1 METNNHVPSTEDLQF
16 TFSYFRSLWSKESTT
31 VTLHDLYLETIS
43 PLWKAKT
50 ECYRKLNASPERANE
65 AKMTKQS
72 LPAVIIEGVCRPNS
86 SHAAANLERMNGLA
100 MYDLDHTAERTEEI
114 KRLFSQL
121 PYVAY
126 MHTSISGEGLKVI
139 VYLDARTPEEYP
151 VAYAICRQTL
161 ERIGAHACDEQ
172 CARITQPCSC
182 VWDTDAYYTPTPQ
195 PYPWREALAADPSLA
210 PTVSLPPTTSS
221 TASPIPPATDAC
233 GYIEAF
239 VRQFHTYHPWQ
250 KGNRH
255 FTMLALGRSARR
267 KGFSKEELEK
277 LTSIMAVEIVGD
289 GYSAKDLQKDLATGY
304 QFVDRSYT
312 PENTPKLLPLL
323 PTATLVPDLADIPT
337 DDEEDLSIKDEQQRA
352 STPCI
357 PDEAYAHLPAFLNEA
372 LKPARNNRE
381 RDILL
386 LGILVNLSGC
396 MPQVRIQFDQ
406 RPYSPHFYLL
416 VIAPPAS
423 GKGVLT
429 LASMLPEGINNYLK
443 GENKQKRDAYE
454 RELQAWEQ
462 ANHPSKKKAQPAP
475 APTVPMPE
483 EPEEYYLC
491 GAPNTSRNQLIN
503 RLKTNGDLGLI
514 VNASELDMISG
525 SIKQDYGKHDDV
537 FRAAFHHES
546 VSTDFKS
553 DHQMIRADEPRL
565 ALCFSGTPNQLPAFI
580 RSINNG
586 LYSRFTGYTC
596 EARWHFRSAA
606 PIKNQEDYVSLYK
619 RLSKEVLDMYFLF
632 RQSPT
637 EVSLTDRQWEE
648 HTAYF
653 DRLLN
658 EVASEQADAP
668 GSIVLRGALIVVR
681 IAAVLTALRKAEGA
695 MQMKDYYC
703 SDEDFH
709 TAMMIVQTTLTHSL
723 LLASSLPGD
732 EVKAKPLKSYFRL
745 RPIIKSLPN
754 TFSYKDIRDK
764 ALSKRISERSTC
776 RYLKMLVS
784 LKYIDKQGDM
794 YVKLKN
800 ITAK

>member
-195 PYPWREALAADPSLA
+195 PYPWREALTADPSLA

-255 FTMLALGRSARR
+255 ITMLALGRSARR

-312 PENTPKLLPLL
+312 PKQSQTPLTLL
-323 PTATLVPDLADIPT
+323 TTDTLTVSTPDAEVDKA
-337 DDEEDLSIKDEQQRA
+337 EEMLIKDEEVRA
-352 STPCI
+352 SAPFI
-357 PDEAYAHLPAFLNEA
+357 PDQVYTRLPDFLNEA
-372 LKPARNNRE
+372 LTPARNKRE

-386 LGILVNLSGC
+386 LGLLTNLSGC
-396 MPQVRIQFDQ
+396 MPQVHITFDQ
-406 RPYSPHFYLL
+406 RPYTPHLYLL

-429 LASMLPEGINNYLK
+429 LAAMLPDAINNYLK
-443 GENKQKRDAYE
+443 GENKRKKDAYK
-454 RELQAWEQ
+454 RELQEWEQ
-462 ANHPSKKKAQPAP
+462 SQHSSGKKNPHSTSA
-475 APTVPMPE
+475 TMPE
-483 EPEEYYLC
+483 EPEEFYLC

-503 RLKTNGDLGLI
+503 RLKINGDLGLI
-514 VNASELDMISG
+514 INASELDMISG
-525 SIKQDYGKHDDV
+525 SIKQDYGKQDDV
-537 FRAAFHHES
+537 FRAAFHHEA
-546 VSTDFKS
+546 VATDFKT
-553 DHQMIRADEPRL
+553 DRQLIRAETPRL
-565 ALCFSGTPNQLPAFI
+565 ALCLSGTPNQLPAFI
-580 RSINNG
+580 RSIQNG
-586 LYSRFTGYTC
+586 LLSRFDCYTC
-596 EARWHFRSAA
+596 EAHWQFHSAA
-606 PIKNQEDYVSLYK
+606 PVKGKEDYTSLYK
-619 RLSKEVLDMYFLF
+619 RLSQEVLNMYCLF

-637 EVSLTDRQWEE
+637 EVKLTDHQWQE

-653 DRLLN
+653 TRLLN
-658 EVASEQADAP
+658 EVDSEQADAP
-668 GSIVLRGALIVVR
+668 GSIILRGALIVAR
-681 IAAVLTALRKAEGA
+681 IATVLTALRKAEGA
-695 MQMKDYYC
+695 MHMNDYYC
-703 SDEDFH
+703 TDEDFS
-709 TAMMIVQTTLTHSL
+709 TAMDIVKTTLHHSL

-732 EVKAKPLKSYFRL
+732 DVKSKPLKSYFRL
-745 RPIIKSLPN
+745 RPIIESLPK
-754 TFSYKDIRDK
+754 TFTYKEIKIK
-764 ALSKRISERSTC
+764 AEKAGIIERTMC
-776 RYLKMLVS
+776 RYLTKMSVLGFIEKQED
-784 LKYIDKQGDM
+784 KYIKIR
-794 YVKLKN
+794 K
-800 ITAK
+800 ITEK